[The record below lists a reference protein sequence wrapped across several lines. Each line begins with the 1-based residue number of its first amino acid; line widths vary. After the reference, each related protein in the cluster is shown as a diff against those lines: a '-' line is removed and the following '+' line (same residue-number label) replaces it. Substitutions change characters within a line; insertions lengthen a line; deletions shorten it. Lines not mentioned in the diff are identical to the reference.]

1 MRELLALEKS
11 VGIGKEREE
20 DGEGRERIE
29 KPGPGRRVFIGLA
42 RTKRTIDCHAMTAI
56 KHPRAAVRSGRDAL
70 VPKMG
75 DNVGPI
81 VLPLHRECGRT
92 IGVPGF

>member
-1 MRELLALEKS
+1 MRELLALGKS

-42 RTKRTIDCHAMTAI
+42 RTERTIDCHAMTAI

-70 VPKMG
+70 VPKTEH
-75 DNVGPI
+75 NVGPI
-81 VLPLHRECGRT
+81 VLPVHKDH
-92 IGVPGF
+92 GVPGF